1 MIRTQHWPWLQLV
14 VAFLI
19 QATGAGAL
27 SYSYSV
33 IAVPLA
39 ETFDA
44 SRMTLMLGLTCMTLG
59 AGVVS
64 PMAGIAIDRLS
75 LRLIMIFAIL
85 MTSLGF
91 VALSVTTAMWQV
103 PAIYGLVFCFGYVL
117 LGPLSASTLLA
128 RWFTRKRGLALGIAG
143 AGTSFGGFLFP
154 PLISWLTD
162 LLGWRVA
169 LQVFAAV
176 IALIAIPVALM
187 AADRPAL
194 KGYTPPLPEG
204 DADHEAHTGARFNS
218 TDTIIRHRAFWVIA
232 ISVGFM
238 FAAFTATVGS
248 LTPFVLDTG
257 ATREQGAMLIANLA
271 LAAVPG
277 TLLFGWCA
285 DRFDVRLALA
295 AIMLLMMLG
304 LALFWGTPDMPRLFA
319 GSLILGL
326 GGGGM
331 LPVWSSLL
339 AQIYGV
345 LNYGRVMGLMS
356 PVLLPFNLLTP
367 PLAGWIRDVT
377 GSYDMAFM
385 AFVLLLLLAVV
396 MIPLI
401 ERSGPGLRPV
411 EGATVK
417 G

>member
-1 MIRTQHWPWLQLV
+1 MSHAQHWPWLQLL

-39 ETFDA
+39 ETYDA
-44 SRMTLMLGLTCMTLG
+44 SRMVLMLGLTCMTLG
-59 AGVVS
+59 AGVIS

-75 LRLIMIFAIL
+75 LRLIMVFAIL
-85 MTSLGF
+85 MTALGF
-91 VALSVTTAMWQV
+91 VALSLTTAMWQV
-103 PAIYGLVFCFGYVL
+103 PTIYGLVFCFGYVL

-128 RWFTRKRGLALGIAG
+128 RWFTRNRGIALGIAG

-154 PLISWLTD
+154 PLITWLTEV
-162 LLGWRVA
+162 LGWRVA
-169 LQVFAAV
+169 LQSFAGL
-176 IALIAIPVALM
+176 IALIAIPVALL
-187 AADRPAL
+187 AVDRPAS
-194 KGYTPPLPEG
+194 KGYTPSRDIGSDEEADRG
-204 DADHEAHTGARFNS
+204 DRFSS
-218 TDTIIRHRAFWVIA
+218 TDAIMRHRSFWLIA
-232 ISVGFM
+232 VSVGFL

-248 LTPFVLDTG
+248 LMPFMLDNG
-257 ATREQGAMLIANLA
+257 ATREQSAMLIANLA

-295 AIMLLMMLG
+295 AIMALAAVG
-304 LALFWGTPDMPRLFA
+304 LVLFWGSPSMSRMMA

-331 LPVWSSLL
+331 LPVWSSVL
-339 AQIYGV
+339 AQVYGV
-345 LNYGRVMGLMS
+345 LNYGRVMGLMA

-367 PLAGWIRDVT
+367 PFAGWIRDVS
-377 GSYDMAFM
+377 GSYHL
-385 AFVLLLLLAVV
+385 AFVSFVVMLLLAIALV
-396 MIPLI
+396 PLI
-401 ERSGPGLRPV
+401 ERSGTGAGRLPGAPV
-411 EGATVK
+411 TG
-417 G
+417 

>member
-1 MIRTQHWPWLQLV
+1 MKSAQHWPWLQLV

-19 QATGAGAL
+19 QATGTGAL

-39 ETFDA
+39 ETYDA
-44 SRMTLMLGLTCMTLG
+44 SRMALMLGLTCMTLG
-59 AGVVS
+59 AGAVS

-75 LRLIMIFAIL
+75 LRVIMIFAIL

-91 VALSVTTAMWQV
+91 IALSFTTAMWQV
-103 PAIYGLVFCFGYVL
+103 PTIYGLVFCFGYVL

-128 RWFTRKRGLALGIAG
+128 RWFTRNRGLALGIAG

-154 PLISWLTD
+154 PLIQWLTD
-162 LLGWRVA
+162 MMGWRVA
-169 LQVFAAV
+169 LQIFAGV
-176 IALIAIPVALM
+176 IALIAIPVALL
-187 AADRPAL
+187 AVDRPAS
-194 KGYTPPLPEG
+194 KGYTPP
-204 DADHEAHTGARFNS
+204 ADGASGHEAQAGTRFSS
-218 TDTIIRHRAFWVIA
+218 TDAIVRHRSFWLIA
-232 ISVGFM
+232 VSVGFL

-248 LTPFVLDTG
+248 LMPFILDNG
-257 ATREQGAMLIANLA
+257 ASREQGAMLIANLA

-277 TLLFGWCA
+277 TLLFGWLA

-295 AIMLLMMLG
+295 AVMGLAALG
-304 LALFWGTPDMPRLFA
+304 LTLFWGEPNMQRMLA
-319 GSLILGL
+319 GCLILGL

-339 AQIYGV
+339 AQVYGV
-345 LNYGRVMGLMS
+345 LNYGRVMGLMA

-367 PLAGWIRDVT
+367 LLAGWIRDVS
-377 GSYDMAFM
+377 GSYHV
-385 AFVLLLLLAVV
+385 AFVGFVVMLLLAIA
-396 MIPLI
+396 MLPLI
-401 ERSGPGLRPV
+401 ERSGA
-411 EGATVK
+411 GAAPAKRASVT

>member
-1 MIRTQHWPWLQLV
+1 MIRAQHWPWLQLV

-19 QATGAGAL
+19 QATGTGAL

-39 ETFDA
+39 ETYDA

-59 AGVVS
+59 AGMVS
-64 PMAGIAIDRLS
+64 PLAGVAIDRLS
-75 LRLIMIFAIL
+75 LRLIIIFAIL
-85 MTSLGF
+85 MTATGF
-91 VALSVTTAMWQV
+91 VALSLTTAMWQV
-103 PAIYGLVFCFGYVL
+103 PAIYGLIFCFGYVL

-128 RWFTRKRGLALGIAG
+128 RWFTHNRGLALGIAG

-154 PLISWLTD
+154 PLITWLTE
-162 LLGWRVA
+162 LLGWRLA
-169 LQVFAAV
+169 LQVFAGV
-176 IALIAIPVALM
+176 IALIAVPVALL
-187 AADRPAL
+187 AVDRPAS
-194 KGYTPPLPEG
+194 KAYTPP
-204 DADHEAHTGARFNS
+204 ADGAAEHEAHSGERFNS
-218 TDTIIRHRAFWVIA
+218 TDAILRHRGFWLIA
-232 ISVGFM
+232 VSVGFM

-248 LTPFVLDTG
+248 LMPFILDTG
-257 ATREQGAMLIANLA
+257 ATREQGAILIANLA

-295 AIMLLMMLG
+295 AIMVLMGIG
-304 LALFWGTPDMPRLFA
+304 LALFWGEPDMSRLVA

-339 AQIYGV
+339 AQVYGA
-345 LNYGRVMGLMS
+345 LNYGRVMGLMA

-367 PLAGWIRDVT
+367 PLAGWVRDIS
-377 GSYDMAFM
+377 GSYDLAFM
-385 AFVLLLLLAVV
+385 GFVLLLLLAVA

-401 ERSGPGLRPV
+401 ERSGSTSRRASAA
-411 EGATVK
+411 EE
-417 G
+417 